1 MEKKIPDAVAILF
14 PKFHP
19 PLHIISKKILI
30 WIICILLGAYFLSD

>member
-19 PLHIISKKILI
+19 PLHIISKKNTYLDHLYTS
-30 WIICILLGAYFLSD
+30 WCLFLE